1 MNAKK
6 IAVASAAA
14 ILTAATAVASSAAAA
29 PSASAT
35 PSVSARTHKGKA
47 QLMVWEVNSDGPFMR
62 AQLTGAAG
70 DYGHAVTIDRH
81 GKVDSGNPSELKLKL
96 AHGSFRLSIVSIE
109 KAFAKALRH
118 WSPNPAT
125 CSGGIIVTA
134 PAPVIAHSGTGAY
147 RGITGTFSFTDN
159 SSEVL
164 PRSNCND
171 TGGARPLSELIVVDG
186 TGAISY

>member
-1 MNAKK
+1 MKAKK

-14 ILTAATAVASSAAAA
+14 ILAAATATASSAVAAL
-29 PSASAT
+29 PASARPHT
-35 PSVSARTHKGKA
+35 GRA
-47 QLMVWEVNSDGPFMR
+47 QLMLWEVNSDGPAFK

-70 DYGHAVTIDRH
+70 DYGRAVTIDRD
-81 GKVDSGNPSELKLKL
+81 GKVDSDNPTELKLKL
-96 AHGSFRLSIVSIE
+96 AHGSFRLSIAPIE

-134 PAPVIAHSGTGAY
+134 PGPVIAHSGTGAY
-147 RGITGTFSFTDN
+147 RSITGSFSLTDN

-164 PRSNCND
+164 PRSNCHD